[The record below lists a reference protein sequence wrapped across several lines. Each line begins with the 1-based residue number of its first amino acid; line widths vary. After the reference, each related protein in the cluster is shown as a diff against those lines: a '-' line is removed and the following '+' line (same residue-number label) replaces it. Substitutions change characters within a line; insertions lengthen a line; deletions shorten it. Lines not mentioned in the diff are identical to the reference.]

1 MKQSKECGMREE
13 DETPAYEAK
22 SHSTAF
28 LRKAVRA
35 SEKKLGRSTGRRRS
49 GKRG

>member
-35 SEKKLGRSTGRRRS
+35 SEKKP
-49 GKRG
+49 GKRASKKRG